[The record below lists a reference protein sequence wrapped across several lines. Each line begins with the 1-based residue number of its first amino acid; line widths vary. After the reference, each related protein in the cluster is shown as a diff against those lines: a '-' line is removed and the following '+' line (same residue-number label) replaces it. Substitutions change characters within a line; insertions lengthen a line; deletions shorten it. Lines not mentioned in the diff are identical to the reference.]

1 MDINKLV
8 EANFQEAV
16 VLRRYFHTHPEMSG
30 KELKTVAY
38 IDAYLQKL
46 GIKSIVVENGGVL
59 GVLDSGK
66 KGKTLLIR
74 SDIDALP
81 IEENPNNLKQKKICC
96 SPIKGLSHGCG
107 HDCHMAMSLTAA
119 KILAANKDA
128 WQGSVVFCFERGE
141 ETGGNIRYLLP
152 YLVNKSHLHI
162 DGCYSTH
169 VRWDIPAGKVMV
181 MPGATM
187 AGGFGFTIKLLGKF
201 GHGARPDLAINPID
215 CFVAIYE
222 DLKAFRL
229 QVDPREWLTYSIGQL
244 EGGHTY
250 NIIEGNL
257 TFGGSCRFFNMEK
270 AGSLFQNFLLK
281 SLEKN
286 GALYNCQY
294 EIPYMPDPLYPT
306 TCDPVCESLCEKAVT
321 KYLGPDANY
330 KVDPWMASETFSCY
344 MQLFPGVHTFT
355 GIANEAT
362 GCGAPHHTP
371 EFDVDESGLKAGIT
385 MALGY
390 ALEFLNT
397 DFKTN
402 FRPTTEPVEKLAARN
417 V

>member
-1 MDINKLV
+1 MEIAKLV
-8 EANFQEAV
+8 ENNFTEAV
-16 VLRRYFHTHPEMSG
+16 NLRRYFHTHPEMTG
-30 KELKTVAY
+30 EELNTIAY
-38 IDAYLQKL
+38 IDTYLQKL
-46 GIKSIVVENGGVL
+46 GLKTIIVEKGGLL
-59 GVLDSGK
+59 GILDSGK
-66 KGKTLLIR
+66 NGKTLLLR
-74 SDIDALP
+74 SDVDALP
-81 IEENPNNLKQKKICC
+81 IEESFHNLKQKKLCC
-96 SPIKGLSHGCG
+96 STVKGLSHACG
-107 HDCHMAMSLTAA
+107 HDCHMAMSLITA
-119 KILAANKDA
+119 KILAEHKDA
-128 WQGSVVFCFERGE
+128 WRGSAVFCFERGE
-141 ETGGNIRYLLP
+141 ETGGNLRYLLP
-152 YLVNKSHLHI
+152 YIVNKSGLHI

-169 VRWDIPAGKVMV
+169 VRWDIPAGKVAV

-229 QVDPREWLTYSIGQL
+229 QVDPGEWLTYSLGQL

-257 TFGGSCRFFNMEK
+257 TFGGSCRFFSMEK
-270 AGSLFQNFLLK
+270 AGSLFQDFLLH

-286 GALYNCQY
+286 TALYKCKY

-306 TCDPVCESLCEKAVT
+306 TCDSVCESLCEKAVT
-321 KYLGPDANY
+321 KHLGPDTNIKIA
-330 KVDPWMASETFSCY
+330 PWMASETFSCY

-371 EFDVDESGLKAGIT
+371 EFDADENGLKAGIT
-385 MALGY
+385 MATGY
-390 ALEFLNT
+390 ALDFLNI
-397 DFKTN
+397 DFKTD
-402 FRPTTEPVEKLAARN
+402 FQPTTEPVEKLAARN